1 MKKTK
6 LMLKAEEKIR
16 EPIESYFKR
25 MDKTATSLRS
35 MANELGVSYS
45 CVWFWMKTF
54 GITLLK
60 KEYPKPTR
68 EELDHLYNVSGLSTT
83 KIANRLGVSNVTV
96 SYWMKDYNLERR
108 SPSENQLPNG
118 FVKPPKVDL
127 ERLYQDKGSLLN
139 VAKELGVSTVTVWKW
154 MNKYGIDRR
163 RFLNKQTFLDLV
175 KKDKTARDLVTASV
189 ALGDDGID
197 LEGMIVDLYKD
208 RFKDRAQL
216 RALIEENKEEVY
228 GVIREGLTNLGYYIG
243 DYTLQERRIRPVLM
257 GYIID
262 ILPKDVLTPSKE
274 EQVFGLLKKVHG
286 PFFNDSPTAA
296 LEQIAGEVAKSD
308 DKKRRLYQR
317 LYEHYQAV
325 IALGRDLTS

>member
-1 MKKTK
+1 M
-6 LMLKAEEKIR
+6 
-16 EPIESYFKR
+16 
-25 MDKTATSLRS
+25 
-35 MANELGVSYS
+35 
-45 CVWFWMKTF
+45 
-54 GITLLK
+54 
-60 KEYPKPTR
+60 
-68 EELDHLYNVSGLSTT
+68 
-83 KIANRLGVSNVTV
+83 
-96 SYWMKDYNLERR
+96 
-108 SPSENQLPNG
+108 
-118 FVKPPKVDL
+118 
-127 ERLYQDKGSLLN
+127 
-139 VAKELGVSTVTVWKW
+139 
-154 MNKYGIDRR
+154 
-163 RFLNKQTFLDLV
+163 
-175 KKDKTARDLVTASV
+175 